1 MTKIVQHSFLGGQ
14 LDFELMGRQDIEK
27 YAKGATTL
35 RNFLPMKRG
44 GLRKRPGTDL
54 LHDVTER
61 VASGNGAA
69 RLVPFAYTTSEGWA
83 LLFTPGKILAVSRT
97 ETVEVVAEGDAQF
110 YSAEQ
115 IAALD
120 YCQSGD
126 VVFLAEQTHAPCRIE
141 HRVLLGVHAFTLLKM
156 DFARRAQ
163 GVPSIT
169 KATVA
174 KQATIAIGSVVTEQY
189 SATAVFDDEETN
201 PCGVYSGRL
210 PSLNDDCTDKYE
222 NYQRQA
228 AAAHFSAVDYN
239 PPSRSFTSTSYHAP
253 WTESQTITLTIT
265 ARARTVDGRT
275 EYPEQVRVYRKSGSF
290 FGLVGFAKLE
300 WTDAE
305 KAAGTKT
312 VTWVDRYY
320 TPDVSLTPPKAE
332 SFMDGPGEWP
342 ASVAIS
348 QQRLVWASTA
358 NDPSRVLMSQ
368 VGDFYTYAAH
378 DAITEDDPID
388 FKVSSTRFPRIN
400 HLVEMRKLILFNG
413 DAEWVVDSASASA
426 GITYATIQARQHSA
440 IGAAPWLK
448 PIVCNNVLLFAERT
462 GQAVRQYGYQLEDDG
477 YGGIDV
483 SIFSSSIFRG
493 RRIVSWAFRQ
503 HPEPTCWCVL
513 SDGGMCSLTFMPE
526 QQTVAWATHSL
537 GGGARARGVV
547 CTHALGGTGEVA
559 DTTEALLLVERGG
572 RWTVEAMRSDC
583 AHRVDSVGNALCMDS
598 LRVVQPG
605 EEPLGDGEVA
615 VDPLT
620 GEVRGASAASP
631 GDYAGYPVKSE
642 FTSVYPVTREAVGL
656 AQMDVKCIQ
665 EAHLRVVDAVGGTVR
680 AATVGAAEASRL
692 ERTGLCCDGEGNV
705 ELTESDENVP
715 LVTDNSR
722 DGRVTIE
729 QGEPWPFT
737 LLMLE
742 TDLELEYRE
751 REG

>member
-61 VASGNGAA
+61 VASGGGAA

-126 VVFLAEQTHAPCRIE
+126 VVFLAEQTHAPCRVE
-141 HRVLLGVHAFTLLKM
+141 HRVEGGVHAFTLLKM

-163 GVPSIT
+163 GVPTIT
-169 KATVA
+169 AATVA
-174 KQATIAIGSVVTEQY
+174 KQKTIAIGSLVTERY
-189 SATAVFDDEETN
+189 VATAVFDGEETN
-201 PCGVYSGRL
+201 PCAEYSSQSNSDG
-210 PSLNDDCTDKYE
+210 DDCTSDYKKY
-222 NYQRQA
+222 QQTCMMA
-228 AAAHFSAVDYN
+228 KVSAVDYN
-239 PPSRSFTSTSYHAP
+239 PPSCSYRSTSYHAP
-253 WTESQTITLTIT
+253 WTESQTITLSIT
-265 ARARTVDGRT
+265 APGRRVNGVVQRA
-275 EYPEQVRVYRKSGSF
+275 EQIRVYRRSGSLY
-290 FGLVGFAKLE
+290 GLVGVIKGS
-300 WTDAE
+300 
-305 KAAGTKT
+305 AGTF
-312 VTWVDRYY
+312 VDRYY

-332 SFMDGPGEWP
+332 SFMNGPGEWP

-368 VGDFYTYAAH
+368 VGDFYTYAPH

-537 GGGARARGVV
+537 GGGAKARGVV

-583 AHRVDSVGNALCMDS
+583 AHRADSVGNALCMDS

-605 EEPLGDGEVA
+605 EETLGDGEVA

-631 GDYAGYPVKSE
+631 GDYAGYPVRSE

-692 ERTGLCCDGEGNV
+692 ERTGLCCDGNGMV
-705 ELTESDENVP
+705 ELMESDENVP

-729 QGEPWPFT
+729 QCEPWPFT

-742 TDLELEYRE
+742 TDLELEYKDRGE
-751 REG
+751 